1 MLVSIA
7 NALASVPAEKGW
19 LQNALLES
27 FVIHYRAL
35 LDFFYAKPRR
45 DDVSANDYF
54 DSVDEWP
61 KLRPP
66 ETEVLKLSRKRA
78 GKEIAHL
85 TYARLD
91 VTPET
96 KGWRFRQITE
106 DLNRVIQAF
115 LDNIPR
121 ERLGDAWLQTVPDA
135 VPLLYVD
142 PVPD

>member
-7 NALASVPAEKGW
+7 NALASIPAEKGW

-35 LDFFYAKPRR
+35 LDFFYANPRR
-45 DDVSANDYF
+45 DDVSANHYF
-54 DSVDEWP
+54 DSVDGWP

-66 ETEVLKLSRKRA
+66 ETEVLKTSRKRA

-106 DLNRVIQAF
+106 DLNRVIHLQDF
-115 LDNIPR
+115 L
-121 ERLGDAWLQTVPDA
+121 
-135 VPLLYVD
+135 
-142 PVPD
+142 